1 MNANELF
8 AAAPELM
15 KKWTATS
22 LAIASSLEP
31 ALVRLVE
38 IRASQING
46 CANCINMHAA
56 EAREK
61 GETEQRIYLLSAWRE
76 APCYNDRE
84 RAALGWTEA
93 LTRLS
98 EGHKLEGVREALKA
112 QFTEEEQVKLTL
124 MINVINGWNRIAV
137 GFRQFVDPAEA
148 KSVAAQAVDKATN
161 TAIDLAADKAAA

>member
-1 MNANELF
+1 MTANDLF

-15 KKWTATS
+15 KKWTAAS

-31 ALVRLVE
+31 TLMELVK

-46 CANCINMHAA
+46 CANCINMHAE
-56 EAREK
+56 EARAK

-76 APCYNDRE
+76 APCYTDRE

-98 EGHKLEGVREALKA
+98 EGHKLESAYAAVWAE
-112 QFTEEEQVKLTL
+112 FTEEEQVKLTL
-124 MINVINGWNRIAV
+124 MINVINGWNRISV
-137 GFRQFVDPAEA
+137 GFGLFVDPEVA
-148 KSVAAQAVDKATN
+148 KSIRA
-161 TAIDLAADKAAA
+161 KAAA